1 MAEAKDL
8 TAMTNT
14 RTRAGKIINIISI
27 TGIAVTI
34 VLCILGYR
42 IGLFTRTDVLED
54 FLTQAGIFAPALF
67 ILLQMVQ
74 VVIPIIPGGLSCL
87 AGVLIFGPVWGC
99 AYNYAGIV
107 TGSVINFLLA
117 RRYGKPF
124 VRRIVP
130 ERIYNKYIGWLDRES
145 TFDKWF
151 SLAIFLP
158 VAPDDYLCMVAGMTR
173 MKLKKFIT
181 IIALC
186 KPCSIIA
193 YSLGLTFVSRWIA
206 G

>member
-1 MAEAKDL
+1 
-8 TAMTNT
+8 MTNT

-27 TGIAVTI
+27 AGIAAAI

-42 IGLFTRTDVLED
+42 IGLFTQTDVLEV
-54 FLTQAGIFAPALF
+54 FLARAGIFAPTLF
-67 ILLQMVQ
+67 ILLQIVQ
-74 VVIPIIPGGLSCL
+74 VVIPIIPGGLGCL

-124 VRRIVP
+124 VRKIVP

-145 TFDKWF
+145 AFDKWF
-151 SLAIFLP
+151 ALAIFLP

-181 IIALC
+181 IIVLC
-186 KPCSIIA
+186 KPCAIIA